1 MKPAPT
7 QGRFLR
13 RKTKTTMSQETAQAK
28 PNVLDMA
35 REQLAVAAEH
45 LNMDDGLHRVL
56 ATPKRQMIVNFP
68 VVLDNGRVEVFEG
81 FRVQHNVS
89 RGPTKGGIR
98 FHPEVD
104 LNETTALAMW
114 MTWKCAIVNI
124 PYGGAKGGVRVD
136 TKKLSKREL
145 EKLTRR
151 FISEISMIIGPDVDI
166 PAPDMGTNAQVMAWI
181 MDTYSVGKG
190 STVTG
195 VVTGKPVPL
204 GGSEGR
210 VEATGRGVVTA
221 TAEACEVMEMP
232 LDGARVVVQGFG
244 NVGSIAARL
253 AVERGAKVVGI
264 SDRVGGIYNAN
275 GLPIHDLI
283 QQYASVEGGITEFKH
298 AEQVTNEELLAL
310 DCDIL
315 IPSATTE
322 QLHAGNANDIK
333 ARLIVEGANGPTT
346 PGADEIFAD
355 RGIFVIPDVLANA
368 GGVVVSYFEWVQD
381 LQAFFW
387 EENEVNTKLEK
398 IIKNSFSNVLG
409 TMQQHKTTMRT
420 AAYII
425 GVKRVADATVTR
437 GIYP

>member
-1 MKPAPT
+1 MPS
-7 QGRFLR
+7 
-13 RKTKTTMSQETAQAK
+13 KTAAEMEAK

-35 REQLAVAAEH
+35 RQQLAVAAKFLE
-45 LNMDDGLHRVL
+45 LDEGLAQVL
-56 ATPKRQMIVNFP
+56 SKPKRQLIVNFP

-81 FRVQHNVS
+81 FRVQHNLS

-98 FHPEVD
+98 YHPEVD
-104 LNETTALAMW
+104 LDETTALAMW

-136 TKKLSKREL
+136 IKKLSKREL

-151 FISEISMIIGPDVDI
+151 YVSEINIIMGPDTDI

-181 MDTYSVGKG
+181 MDTYSMQKG
-190 STVTG
+190 ATATG
-195 VVTGKPVPL
+195 VVTGKPIEL

-210 VEATGRGVVTA
+210 VEATGRGVITA
-221 TAEACEVMEMP
+221 ASEACDFMNMKFE
-232 LDGARVVVQGFG
+232 GSRVVVQGFG
-244 NVGSIAARL
+244 NVGSIAAKL
-253 AVERGAKVVGI
+253 AVERGAKVVGV
-264 SDRVGGIYNAN
+264 SDRIGGIYNDK
-275 GLPIHDLI
+275 GLPVHELI
-283 QQYASVEGGITEFKH
+283 QRFADREGGIQEYKDC
-298 AEQVTNEELLAL
+298 QRVTNEELLAL

-315 IPSATTE
+315 IPAATTE
-322 QLHAGNANDIK
+322 QIHAGNANDIK

-346 PGADEIFAD
+346 PKADDMLSD
-355 RGIFVIPDVLANA
+355 RGVIVVPDVLANA
-368 GGVVVSYFEWVQD
+368 GGVIVSYFEWVQD

-398 IIKNSFSNVLG
+398 IIKNSFSQVLA
-409 TMQQHKTTMRT
+409 TMQQHKTNMRV

-425 GVKRVADATVTR
+425 GVKRVADATIMR